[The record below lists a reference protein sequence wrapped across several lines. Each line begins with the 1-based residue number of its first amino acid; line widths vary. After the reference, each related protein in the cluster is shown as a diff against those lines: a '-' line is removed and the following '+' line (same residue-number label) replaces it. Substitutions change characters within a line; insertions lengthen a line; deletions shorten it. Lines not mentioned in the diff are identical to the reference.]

1 MIYNINLP
9 DISNIKVERILDLL
23 KRKESK
29 DIIFG
34 SIYPDYLCWDKV
46 KYNKHI
52 PADMTQEE
60 AWALVKYARN
70 NLMFKYESVIHNEKG
85 KNFSWLY
92 NFPKFEQF
100 FHEIDLDLGGNLLA
114 TKKDIDDQLRHKFI
128 ARGIMEEAIASSQLE
143 GANTTRKAAKQMLME
158 GRKPKTKD
166 ERMVLNS
173 YQAMKLVEEELKDK
187 KLSYDLLMQLH
198 ATITKKTLDNEKDEG
213 KIRGEGDDV
222 YVMNSTDGT
231 IYHVAPDYKFIKKEI
246 EKLIGYANDDLEDKF
261 FVHPVIKAI
270 LLHFWVAYLH
280 PFADGNGRMAR
291 VLFYWYLLR
300 KNYWGF
306 AYLPLSR
313 IIKNSWGQYRD
324 AYIYTE
330 QDDNDLTY
338 FIDYNIRKIQ
348 QAKRE
353 FENYVEEKKKENIKM
368 ARVSQLKYG
377 LNERQVS
384 LLKYF
389 YKSKDASTTVKIYL
403 NINEISRA
411 TAIADLKELVKN
423 EFLSRKKIGK
433 EVHFYPAEKVGKL
446 FN

>member
-1 MIYNINLP
+1 MIYKISLP
-9 DISNIKVERILDLL
+9 DISNIKVERILELL
-23 KRKESK
+23 KKKESK

-34 SIYPDYLCWDKV
+34 SIYPDYLCWDKI
-46 KYNKHI
+46 KYSKHI
-52 PADMTQEE
+52 PVDMTQEE
-60 AWALVKYARN
+60 VWALVKYARN
-70 NLMFKYESVIHNEKG
+70 NLMFRYESVIHNEKE
-85 KNFSWLY
+85 KNFSWLF

-114 TKKDIDDQLRHKFI
+114 IKKDIDDQLRHKFI
-128 ARGIMEEAIASSQLE
+128 VRGIMEEAIASSQLE

-187 KLSYDLLMQLH
+187 KLDYDLLMHLH
-198 ATITKKTLDNEKDEG
+198 ATITKGTIDNEKDEG
-213 KIRGEGDDV
+213 KIRGKGDDV

-246 EKLIGYANDDLEDKF
+246 DKLIAYANDELEDKF

-270 LLHFWVAYLH
+270 LLHFWIGYLH

-330 QDDNDLTY
+330 QDDYDLTY

-353 FENYVEEKKKENIKM
+353 FENYVEEKKKENLMM
-368 ARVSQLKYG
+368 ARVSQQKYG

-411 TAIADLKELVKN
+411 TAISDLKELVKT

-433 EVHFYPAEKVGKL
+433 EVHFYPTEKVGKL

>member
-1 MIYNINLP
+1 MIYKINLP

-187 KLSYDLLMQLH
+187 KFDCSERGSGY
-198 ATITKKTLDNEKDEG
+198 G
-213 KIRGEGDDV
+213 IR
-222 YVMNSTDGT
+222 SPQCFRT
-231 IYHVAPDYKFIKKEI
+231 HFIRHE
-246 EKLIGYANDDLEDKF
+246 
-261 FVHPVIKAI
+261 
-270 LLHFWVAYLH
+270 
-280 PFADGNGRMAR
+280 
-291 VLFYWYLLR
+291 
-300 KNYWGF
+300 
-306 AYLPLSR
+306 
-313 IIKNSWGQYRD
+313 
-324 AYIYTE
+324 T
-330 QDDNDLTY
+330 T
-338 FIDYNIRKIQ
+338 YNILSVLLDPAHCRT
-348 QAKRE
+348 
-353 FENYVEEKKKENIKM
+353 KM
-368 ARVSQLKYG
+368 FA
-377 LNERQVS
+377 
-384 LLKYF
+384 LLG
-389 YKSKDASTTVKIYL
+389 
-403 NINEISRA
+403 
-411 TAIADLKELVKN
+411 
-423 EFLSRKKIGK
+423 FLHRHRPKF
-433 EVHFYPAEKVGKL
+433 VT
-446 FN
+446 

>member
-1 MIYNINLP
+1 M
-9 DISNIKVERILDLL
+9 DLL
-23 KRKESK
+23 KRKESRN
-29 DIIFG
+29 IVFG

-46 KYNKHI
+46 KYSKEI
-52 PADMTQEE
+52 PIDMSPEDV
-60 AWALVKYARN
+60 WALIKYTRN
-70 NLMFKYESVIHNEKG
+70 NLMFRSESVIIDSKN
-85 KNFSWLY
+85 KNFSWLF

-114 TKKDIDDQLRHKFI
+114 NKKDIDNQSRHKFI

-143 GANTTRKAAKQMLME
+143 GANTTRKAAKQMIFE

-166 ERMVLNS
+166 EKMVMNNYL
-173 YQAMKLVEEELKDK
+173 AMKIVEEDLKDK
-187 KLSYDLLMQLH
+187 KLSYELLMQLH
-198 ATITKKTLDNEKDEG
+198 ATITQDTLENKNDEG
-213 KIRGEGDDV
+213 KIRGQDDDV
-222 YVMNSTDGT
+222 YVMNTADGT
-231 IYHVAPDYKFIKKEI
+231 IYHIAPGHEFVKREI
-246 EKLIGYANDDLEDKF
+246 ERLINYANDELEDKS

-270 LLHFWVAYLH
+270 LLHFWVGYLH
-280 PFADGNGRMAR
+280 PFADGNGRLAR
-291 VLFYWYLLR
+291 ILFYWYLLR

-353 FENYVEEKKKENIKM
+353 FESYVENKKRENIKM
-368 ARVSQLKYG
+368 AQISQLNYG
-377 LNERQVS
+377 LNDRQVS

-389 YKSKDASTTVKIYL
+389 YKSQDTSTTVKIYM

-411 TAIADLKELVKN
+411 TAISDLNKLIKL
-423 EFLSRKKIGK
+423 EFLSRKKLGK
-433 EVHFYPAEKVGKL
+433 EVHFYPTDKVAKL
-446 FN
+446 FK